1 MVRQLKGSGEWKS
14 LVESLHQFLTQE
26 QIEELKASM
35 NRITKMGLEKEVR
48 FLAKKNAILD
58 FLRNLSQT
66 QALKDMISKIEQF
79 NTSMDVDV
87 IVRKFHPILG
97 KGRKIKGGINI
108 QGFLGESNR
117 LAPNFGAPSDSTIQE
132 LINLTSEDLKNSSE
146 LNNAD
151 KEYAFEIMTNILAK
165 GIYGDEFDKKLKLG
179 NYEVFKYIQEVM
191 RLINNKRK
199 TATGQ
204 VFYSLPYWRT
214 FMELYNHILLNI
226 KTQYNQES
234 APVPPPSKKPPPPK
248 QTRWYKKSDGKDEW
262 YVNIETGEPSWE
274 LPPNGKVVPN
284 PNPEPA
290 PAPAPAP
297 IERPESAM
305 QPTPTQ
311 QKQIQDFSRLFREIT
326 IGGVTTTGLIRINND
341 YIGKV
346 RATIS
351 RTFGQEIL
359 IKMQTQSQAYKDLE
373 DLIYTLT
380 EKTTSFNELSRM
392 ILRRFPAEYA
402 RIEQLGLEDFEKL
415 VEYIQIYE
423 AGIIEDFIRFRPN
436 TGSGKRKC
444 KKCGLLLRGKAL
456 PENLDFLQQMTKQ
469 SYNIVDPQE
478 NINGWILKKW
488 TPTMKFWMKGKDVI
502 VGVRGTKTTEDV
514 MTWGTIP
521 LNTLD
526 TTIVYKRDKAA
537 VQQFQQQYPKNE
549 YTYYAVG
556 HSLGGAIIDNL
567 LRAGL
572 IKEAVSYNPAIQYR
586 DINGGLPNRRIYYG
600 NDPLYRLMGWWD
612 KKSEHREVENRTW
625 GQFLST
631 FTTPGVAVEALGA
644 HDLKNFIGGK
654 KKK

>member
-97 KGRKIKGGINI
+97 KGRKIKGGLNI

-199 TATGQ
+199 TATGPD
-204 VFYSLPYWRT
+204 FYNSIEWKT

-234 APVPPPSKKPPPPK
+234 APEPAPSKKAPPPK
-248 QTRWYKKSDGKDEW
+248 QTRWYRQSDGKDEW
-262 YVNIETGEPSWE
+262 YINIETGEPSWE
-274 LPPNGKVVPN
+274 LPPNGKVVEAPA
-284 PNPEPA
+284 PEPA
-290 PAPAPAP
+290 PEPAPKLP
-297 IERPESAM
+297 GRYKNSPTLIT
-305 QPTPTQ
+305 PTPTQ
-311 QKQIQDFSRLFREIT
+311 EKQIQDFSRLFREIT
-326 IGGVTTTGLIRINND
+326 IGGVTTTGLIRINQD

-351 RTFGQEIL
+351 LTFGQEIL

-380 EKTTSFNELSRM
+380 EKTTSFDELSRM
-392 ILRRFPAEYA
+392 ILRSFPAEYD

-423 AGIIEDFIRFRPN
+423 AGIIEDFIRFLPN
-436 TGSGKRKC
+436 TGSGKRKNRKC
-444 KKCGLLLRGKAL
+444 RKCGLPKA
-456 PENLDFLQQMTKQ
+456 
-469 SYNIVDPQE
+469 
-478 NINGWILKKW
+478 
-488 TPTMKFWMKGKDVI
+488 
-502 VGVRGTKTTEDV
+502 
-514 MTWGTIP
+514 
-521 LNTLD
+521 
-526 TTIVYKRDKAA
+526 
-537 VQQFQQQYPKNE
+537 
-549 YTYYAVG
+549 
-556 HSLGGAIIDNL
+556 
-567 LRAGL
+567 
-572 IKEAVSYNPAIQYR
+572 
-586 DINGGLPNRRIYYG
+586 
-600 NDPLYRLMGWWD
+600 
-612 KKSEHREVENRTW
+612 
-625 GQFLST
+625 
-631 FTTPGVAVEALGA
+631 
-644 HDLKNFIGGK
+644 
-654 KKK
+654 